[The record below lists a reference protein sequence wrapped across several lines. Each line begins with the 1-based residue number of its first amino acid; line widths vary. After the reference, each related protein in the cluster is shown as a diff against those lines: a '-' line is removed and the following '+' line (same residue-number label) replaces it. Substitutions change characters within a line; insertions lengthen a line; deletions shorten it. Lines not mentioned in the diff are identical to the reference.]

1 MYQAYM
7 PKFDD
12 FTKKSQE
19 FTTSVIDFNTQAAL
33 FGVEMFKKTLGSES
47 TTYLKMVSESI
58 ESFSNNAKK
67 VITGDFFAFNSA
79 NKN

>member
-1 MYQAYM
+1 MYEALQE
-7 PKFDD
+7 

-33 FGVEMFKKTLGSES
+33 FGIDLMKKSVGSES

-58 ESFSNNAKK
+58 ESISKNAKK
-67 VITGDFFAFNSA
+67 VVTGDFFPLYSG
-79 NKN
+79 NKS